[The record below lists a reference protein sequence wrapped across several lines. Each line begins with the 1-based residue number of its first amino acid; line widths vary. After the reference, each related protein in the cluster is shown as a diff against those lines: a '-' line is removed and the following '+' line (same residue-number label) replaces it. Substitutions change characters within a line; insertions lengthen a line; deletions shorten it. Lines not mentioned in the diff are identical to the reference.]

1 MIKLFLTMMI
11 SSGITA
17 WILYQYFYYKERKLL
32 YRLYKM
38 IEQAEAGSF
47 QPEEISEEK
56 ISSLEHHMKKFLD
69 GSLLEKREQKQ
80 QKEIIQG
87 LISDISHQTLTPI
100 TNLRIYSELLCE
112 EETKNKD
119 IANTIR
125 EQTDKLDF
133 LIRSLAT
140 LSRMEN
146 GIVEVHP
153 NMSPIQSLF
162 DAIRNEYKQ
171 KAHEK
176 KIILQLKTNN
186 LQACF
191 DLKWTKEALG
201 NIVDNAIKY
210 THSGGTVTVQ
220 AYAYTFFARIDV
232 NDTGIGIAKEEYAK
246 IFTRFYRSI
255 TVYEQPGVGI
265 GLYLAREIIKAQH
278 GYIKVHSEIGKG
290 SVFSIFL
297 PISNHYEH

>member
-1 MIKLFLTMMI
+1 MMI
-11 SSGITA
+11 SSGITS
-17 WILYQYFYYKERKLL
+17 WILYQYFYHKERKLL

-47 QPEEISEEK
+47 QPKEISEEK

-69 GSLLEKREQKQ
+69 GSLLEKRKQKQ

-100 TNLRIYSELLCE
+100 TNLKIYSELLCE
-112 EETKNKD
+112 EETENKE
-119 IANTIR
+119 IANTIK

-153 NMSPIQSLF
+153 DISPIQSLF
-162 DAIRNEYKQ
+162 DAIWNEYKQ
-171 KAHEK
+171 KAREK
-176 KIILQLKTNN
+176 KIILELKTSD
-186 LQACF
+186 LQASF
-191 DLKWTKEALG
+191 DVKWTKEALG
-201 NIVDNAIKY
+201 NIIDNAIKY

-220 AYAYTFFARIDV
+220 AYAYTFFVRIDIS
-232 NDTGIGIAKEEYAK
+232 DTGIGIAKEEYAK

-255 TVYEQPGVGI
+255 MVYEQPGVGI

-297 PISNHYEH
+297 PISNHSEH